1 MPTTSDHADTHHHR
15 HHLGA
20 AFGHPRGI
28 GGALAAIAM
37 AVENR
42 GPNRA
47 VVERLGLGP
56 TDTVLEIGCG
66 PGIAARQAARAVGR
80 AQAVVAVDSAPVMIR
95 VARLLAHLDRS
106 PAVDWRPGSA
116 EAIPLEDHAV
126 TVAFAVNS
134 WHHWQDRVAAVAELG
149 RVVRPGGRIAIAE
162 RTEASRHRFA
172 HGLDPAGVAAV
183 VDGLGVSFERAVVD
197 EVRVGREVLA
207 VVTASAPDPS
217 IIPLDDEG

>member
-1 MPTTSDHADTHHHR
+1 MPTASDHLDTHHHHR
-15 HHLGA
+15 HLGA

-47 VVERLGLGP
+47 VVDRLGLGP
-56 TDTVLEIGCG
+56 TDTVVELGCG
-66 PGIAARQAARAVGR
+66 PGIAARHAARAVGR
-80 AQAVVAVDSAPVMIR
+80 AKAIVAVDSAPVMIR

-106 PAVDWRPGSA
+106 PAVDWRHGSA
-116 EAIPLEDHAV
+116 QSIPLEDNEV

-134 WHHWQDRVAAVAELG
+134 WHHWEDRAAAVAELG
-149 RVVRPGGRIAIAE
+149 RVMRPGGRIAIAE
-162 RTEASRHRFA
+162 RTDASRHRFA

-183 VDGLGVSFERAVVD
+183 VDQLEASFERAVVD
-197 EVRVGREVLA
+197 EVRIGGEVLA
-207 VVTASAPDPS
+207 VISASAPDPS
-217 IIPLDDEG
+217 IIPLDNEG